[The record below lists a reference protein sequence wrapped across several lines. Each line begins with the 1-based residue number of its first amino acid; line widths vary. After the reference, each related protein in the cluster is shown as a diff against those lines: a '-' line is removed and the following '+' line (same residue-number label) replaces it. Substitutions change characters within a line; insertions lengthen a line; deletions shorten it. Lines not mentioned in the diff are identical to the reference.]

1 MIVSKKC
8 FPDTTECYSYY
19 IRSMFQR
26 PILFIAALVF
36 VLAGNTQKIMISG
49 QQTSRPLVW
58 DDFKGQ
64 PDGSVDY
71 YAFTFWNISYQYD
84 AFQFEKD
91 VVKWKVNI
99 IVELGKNSWKK
110 NGKLSDS
117 LLSHEQG
124 HFNIGILCAMEL
136 QYTVDNTVFM
146 KNDYQQKLTA
156 IIREGVEKYKQMD
169 LLYDK
174 ETEHLKN
181 REQQKK
187 WDLFFSTEIA
197 RLKKLQKGG

>member
-1 MIVSKKC
+1 MLQ
-8 FPDTTECYSYY
+8 
-19 IRSMFQR
+19 RSV
-26 PILFIAALVF
+26 LFVVALIFVF
-36 VLAGNTQKIMISG
+36 AVEAQKIMISG

-58 DDFKGQ
+58 EDFKGQ

-71 YAFTFWNISYQYD
+71 YAFTYWNISYQYD
-84 AFQFEKD
+84 AFQFEQD

-136 QYTVDNTVFM
+136 QHTVDNTIFL
-146 KNDYQQKLTA
+146 KTDYQTKLAA
-156 IIREGVEKYKQMD
+156 IIKETVERYKQMD

-174 ETEHLKN
+174 ETDHLKN

-187 WDLFFSTEIA
+187 WDRFFSAEIA
-197 RLKKLQKGG
+197 RLKKLQRGG